1 MTIEAAGKTC
11 SIKAP
16 HARGS
21 NYVTNEVQKKLLVVE
36 DDPGLQSQL
45 RGCFEKYD
53 VLVAGDRE
61 DALQQL
67 HKHQPP
73 VATLDLGLPPDA
85 NGSSEGL
92 ATLEQILGARPNTK
106 VVVVTG
112 NNDRHNAVRAIGM
125 GAYDFYHKPI
135 DAEILGM
142 IVNRAVRVHELEEE
156 NRRLIH
162 QHESPLEGV
171 ITCNEGMMQMCRTV
185 EKVAPSDVTV
195 LLQGDSGTGKEL
207 LARALHTLSARAQG
221 RFVAINCAAIPET
234 LLESELFG
242 YEKGAFT
249 GAVKQ
254 TPGKIEY
261 ANGGTLFLDEVGD
274 LPMALQ
280 AKLLR
285 FLQERVVER
294 IGGRQE
300 IPVDVRIVGATHQDL
315 PAKSRAGAF
324 REDLYYRISGVIIA
338 IPPLRDRP
346 GDTLLLARALLENFC
361 RQEGKPKRAFSK
373 DALMA
378 LENYAW
384 PGNVRELQNRVK
396 RAVIMAEGKQIAA
409 KDLEL
414 DTATENSRS
423 FSLRDLRERAEREAI
438 LRALNHASGKIAQ
451 AADLLGISR
460 PTFYD
465 LARKLNLKI

>member
-1 MTIEAAGKTC
+1 MTDG
-11 SIKAP
+11 
-16 HARGS
+16 AR
-21 NYVTNEVQKKLLVVE
+21 KKLLVVE
-36 DDPGLQSQL
+36 DDPGLQNQL
-45 RGCFEKYD
+45 RWCFENYE

-61 DALQQL
+61 SALQQL
-67 HKHQPP
+67 QKHQPP
-73 VATLDLGLPPDA
+73 VVTLDLGLPPDA

-92 ATLEQILGARPNTK
+92 ATLEQILGARPDTK

-112 NNDRHNAVRAIGM
+112 NNERGNAVRAVGM

-156 NRRLIH
+156 NRRLVH

-171 ITCNEGMMQMCRTV
+171 ITCNESMMQVCRTV
-185 EKVAPSDVTV
+185 EKVSTSDVTV
-195 LLQGDSGTGKEL
+195 LLQGESGTGKEL
-207 LARALHTLSARAQG
+207 LARSLHTLSARAQE

-249 GAVKQ
+249 GAVRQ

-300 IPVDVRIVGATHQDL
+300 ISVDVRVVGATHQDL
-315 PAKSRAGAF
+315 
-324 REDLYYRISGVIIA
+324 
-338 IPPLRDRP
+338 
-346 GDTLLLARALLENFC
+346 
-361 RQEGKPKRAFSK
+361 
-373 DALMA
+373 
-378 LENYAW
+378 
-384 PGNVRELQNRVK
+384 
-396 RAVIMAEGKQIAA
+396 AA
-409 KDLEL
+409 KIK
-414 DTATENSRS
+414 A
-423 FSLRDLRERAEREAI
+423 
-438 LRALNHASGKIAQ
+438 
-451 AADLLGISR
+451 
-460 PTFYD
+460 
-465 LARKLNLKI
+465 